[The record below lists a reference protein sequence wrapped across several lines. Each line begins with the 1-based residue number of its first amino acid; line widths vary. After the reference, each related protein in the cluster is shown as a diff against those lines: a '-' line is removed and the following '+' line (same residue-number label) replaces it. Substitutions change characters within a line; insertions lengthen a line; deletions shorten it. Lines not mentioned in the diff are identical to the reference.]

1 MNIGSFLLHPLAPL
15 YKSKEKS
22 MDKFTSDNTT
32 QDTTTSII
40 SSIIGLAIFGYALYI
55 AGTCGKTFGSWLAA
69 FFFPF
74 IYIIYK
80 KFINGACTVAEG
92 VAPKNISLFK

>member
-15 YKSKEKS
+15 YKSDKSKE
-22 MDKFTSDNTT
+22 KFTSTNT

-80 KFINGACTVAEG
+80 KFINGVCTVAEG
-92 VAPKNISLFK
+92 APKNISFFK